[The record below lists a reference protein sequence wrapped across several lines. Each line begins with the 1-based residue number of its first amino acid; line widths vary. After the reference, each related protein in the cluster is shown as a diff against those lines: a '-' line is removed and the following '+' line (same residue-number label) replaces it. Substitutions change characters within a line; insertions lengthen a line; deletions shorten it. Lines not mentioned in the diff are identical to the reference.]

1 MMTRA
6 MQNLRGRS
14 LARSTTLACVL
25 ILAGCQEDSRASK
38 ISTDQAASIAG
49 QRLDKAMG
57 SFRTALGQDSS
68 NEQQTRAPTLTWN
81 APLTREDGSSLYPGQ
96 ISGYRIYYRLKHENT
111 LKVIPVDSPQQNHF
125 TLNAMPPGAYEFSI
139 TTVDDTGLE
148 SRRSTPVS
156 INLTQA
162 RQG

>member
-1 MMTRA
+1 MMTRP
-6 MQNLRGRS
+6 MQTLRGRS
-14 LARSTTLACVL
+14 LALSATLASVL

-38 ISTDQAASIAG
+38 TSTDQAASIAG

-57 SFRTALGQDSS
+57 SFRTALGQDSGT
-68 NEQQTRAPTLTWN
+68 EQRMRTPTLTWN

-111 LKVIPVDSPQQNHF
+111 LKVIPVDSPQKNRF
-125 TLNAMPPGAYEFSI
+125 TLNTLPPGAYEFSI
-139 TTVDDTGLE
+139 TTVDDSGLE

-156 INLTQA
+156 INLTQM